1 MAIGRRRASL
11 RIFRIPAMERFH
23 RQQDLEI
30 AIAWL
35 IEIEPR
41 FGLVHV
47 KHGTPSLRRTSASLE
62 SLLSIITDQFL
73 SLQAGAAIWARL
85 KARLEDVS
93 PHTVLSC
100 QQEELVSVG
109 LSRAKA
115 KCFHACALAALDFDH
130 FVEQPSNAIRERLLA
145 IWGIGPWTADI
156 FLLTAVADADAWP
169 VGDLAL
175 QVAAQDLLGLRQRPD
190 GIKMDKIA
198 RAWRPYRAAAARLLW
213 AHYRGLK
220 SLAQAPSQN

>member
-1 MAIGRRRASL
+1 MN
-11 RIFRIPAMERFH
+11 RFH
-23 RQQDLEI
+23 TQKDLEI
-30 AIAWL
+30 AITRL

-41 FGLVHV
+41 FAPVHV
-47 KHGTPSLRRTSASLE
+47 QHGIPSLRRTSASLE

-85 KARLEDVS
+85 KNRLGEV
-93 PHTVLSC
+93 TCGAVLRF
-100 QQEELVSVG
+100 QQEELVALG

-115 KCFHACALAALDFDH
+115 KCFHACAVAQLDFDQLAN
-130 FVEQPSNAIRERLLA
+130 ESPEMIRDKLLT

-156 FLLTAVADADAWP
+156 FLLTAIAHADAWP

-175 QVAAQDLLGLRQRPD
+175 QVSAQNLLGLRKRPD
-190 GIKMDKIA
+190 VAKMGKIA
-198 RAWRPYRAAAARLLW
+198 KPWSPYRAAAARLLW

-220 SLAQAPSQN
+220 GLPQAPSQN

>member
-1 MAIGRRRASL
+1 MNRFHTQQDLATAIGR
-11 RIFRIPAMERFH
+11 
-23 RQQDLEI
+23 
-30 AIAWL
+30 L

-41 FGLVHV
+41 FTPIHQQ
-47 KHGTPSLRRTSASLE
+47 HGTPSLRRTSASLE

-85 KARLEDVS
+85 KNRLGEV
-93 PHTVLSC
+93 TCGAVLRF
-100 QQEELVSVG
+100 QQEELVALG

-115 KCFHACALAALDFDH
+115 KCFHACATAQLDFDQLAN
-130 FVEQPSNAIRERLLA
+130 ESPEMIRDKLLA

-156 FLLTAVADADAWP
+156 FLLTAIAHADAWP

-175 QVAAQDLLGLRQRPD
+175 QVAAQNLLNLRKRPD
-190 GIKMDKIA
+190 VAKMGKISKS
-198 RAWRPYRAAAARLLW
+198 WRPYRAAAARLLW

-220 SLAQAPSQN
+220 GLAQAPSQN

>member
-1 MAIGRRRASL
+1 MN
-11 RIFRIPAMERFH
+11 RFH
-23 RQQDLEI
+23 TQKDLEI
-30 AIAWL
+30 AITRL

-41 FGLVHV
+41 FAPVHV
-47 KHGTPSLRRTSASLE
+47 QHGIPSLRRTSASLE

-85 KARLEDVS
+85 KNRLGEV
-93 PHTVLSC
+93 TCGAVLRF
-100 QQEELVSVG
+100 QQEELVALG

-115 KCFHACALAALDFDH
+115 KCFHACAVAQLDFDQLAN
-130 FVEQPSNAIRERLLA
+130 ESPEMIRDKLLT

-156 FLLTAVADADAWP
+156 FLLTAIAHADAWP

-175 QVAAQDLLGLRQRPD
+175 QVSAQNLLGLRKRPD
-190 GIKMDKIA
+190 VAKMGKIA
-198 RAWRPYRAAAARLLW
+198 KPWSPYRAAAARLLW

-220 SLAQAPSQN
+220 GLAQAPSQN